1 MSFYLNSTQYTKI
14 AQQPPTIVLALLFT
28 STAD

>member
-1 MSFYLNSTQYTKI
+1 MSFYLNSVIHKNR
-14 AQQPPTIVLALLFT
+14 AAPPTIVLALLFT

>member
-1 MSFYLNSTQYTKI
+1 MSFYLNTYTNTKI